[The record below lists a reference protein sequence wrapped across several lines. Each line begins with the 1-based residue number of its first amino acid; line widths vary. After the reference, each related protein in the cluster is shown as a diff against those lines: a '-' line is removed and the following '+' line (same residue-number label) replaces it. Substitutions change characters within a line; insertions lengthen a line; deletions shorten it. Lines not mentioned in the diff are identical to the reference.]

1 MNITSRTTE
10 YILLLTIALGV
21 FSVALAEETYLVS
34 PIVSYAEYDSIR
46 FNNENWNTLP
56 HPKVAEFTI
65 REDGSA
71 YGLTENGI
79 PFYQYNVPND
89 IGVRVQRF
97 EIQDHYHYIVEGEI
111 ANTLSELSARL
122 ALAYESRIGA

>member
-34 PIVSYAEYDSIR
+34 RLFLMLSTIR
-46 FNNENWNTLP
+46 FDSTTKIGIRFPTQKLLSLP
-56 HPKVAEFTI
+56 FVKTEVRTVLPKMVSPST
-65 REDGSA
+65 
-71 YGLTENGI
+71 
-79 PFYQYNVPND
+79 QYNVPND